1 MEKSGQI
8 QLFRTS
14 AWMHVGR
21 AMQEQR
27 SGVPSRPSILGQAPK
42 CYLRHVLI
50 TLSNAVVLL
59 RLKSLIKVGN
69 SI

>member
-8 QLFRTS
+8 QLFRTT
-14 AWMHVGR
+14 AWMQEV
-21 AMQEQR
+21 EQR
-27 SGVPSRPSILGQAPK
+27 MEQLPSRPSILGQAPK
-42 CYLRHVLI
+42 CCLRHVLI
-50 TLSNAVVLL
+50 TLSNTVVLL